1 MIIVPAM
8 IALTP
13 MALQV
18 LGQQGFVIR
27 RQSRLDCIAL
37 TRRQIDTKSAS
48 QLDEVAP
55 RMALTFGELTDELL
69 DPGRRHGDDPLLFT
83 LPQRDRFIERTFQ
96 QRLEVRCH

>member
-1 MIIVPAM
+1 
-8 IALTP
+8 

-55 RMALTFGELTDELL
+55 RMALTLWRTD
-69 DPGRRHGDDPLLFT
+69 
-83 LPQRDRFIERTFQ
+83 
-96 QRLEVRCH
+96 